1 MIAHSHLVSPFWALV
16 WIVAK
21 VVAQSAPVHTNRMAA
36 QSISFLAL
44 MVGVSSTSWQEH
56 PSSTP
61 QLFPQSQQDA
71 EFLLLLRRLGCPRQG
86 IFGTAAPPPPV
97 YFARSVKNEH

>member
-21 VVAQSAPVHTNRMAA
+21 GVAQSAPVHTNRMAA

-44 MVGVSSTSWQEH
+44 MVGVSSTSWQEGPPT
-56 PSSTP
+56 PSSFLYPTRMLSSCYCSGEWAVPGRAFLKLHLPLP
-61 QLFPQSQQDA
+61 QCVLPA
-71 EFLLLLRRLGCPRQG
+71 L
-86 IFGTAAPPPPV
+86 
-97 YFARSVKNEH
+97 

>member
-21 VVAQSAPVHTNRMAA
+21 GVAQSAPVHTNRMAA

-56 PSSTP
+56 PPAP

-71 EFLLLLRRLGCPRQG
+71 EFLLLLRRVGCPRQG
-86 IFGTAAPPPPV
+86 IFGTAAPLPQCVLP
-97 YFARSVKNEH
+97 AL